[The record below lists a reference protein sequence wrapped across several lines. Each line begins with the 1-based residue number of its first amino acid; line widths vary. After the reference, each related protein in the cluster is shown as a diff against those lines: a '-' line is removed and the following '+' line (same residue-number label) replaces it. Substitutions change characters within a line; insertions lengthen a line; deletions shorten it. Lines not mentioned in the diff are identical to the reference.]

1 MTLKERALAGV
12 LGGIAATLVLSGLR
26 EAFTRF
32 GLVCSDPPGKLVT
45 EPGGGLHAEDET
57 KAAYWTLDTL
67 AEAAQQ
73 MGIEVGRSQVKRILL
88 AEGVRWR
95 NTRPWTESA
104 GPEFVP
110 KGLMDRRTL
119 HQPIAQ
125 LRGGLRRRARSH
137 HPWALP
143 SGSGIVAGWAPHL

>member
-1 MTLKERALAGV
+1 MLTENGVRQVELDSIRKQPEQDVVADKLNERQPV
-12 LGGIAATLVLSGLR
+12 
-26 EAFTRF
+26 F
-32 GLVCSDPPGKLVT
+32 GLLRPAS
-45 EPGGGLHAEDET
+45 AQ
-57 KAAYWTLDTL
+57 AAYWTLDTL

-73 MGIEVGRSQVKRILL
+73 MGIEVGRSQVKHILL

-119 HQPIAQ
+119 HQPTAQ
-125 LRGGLRRRARSH
+125 LHGGLRRRARSH

-143 SGSGIVAGWAPHL
+143 SGSGMVAGWAPHL